1 MTMNRDDIL
10 RMAQQAGLG
19 NLLPA
24 QFGLPEIWHGRQLS
38 EIERFAEMVA
48 AHVRQER
55 AKEIEELRG
64 KANYAEKWRGLATA
78 KNGDG
83 RIVAEI
89 EQEKRDAVLA
99 EREACAKVCRDWGM
113 ERVENWKHDPEMRD
127 DAMARAH
134 DAECCRARILKRG
147 EG

>member
-1 MTMNRDDIL
+1 MTRDDIL
-10 RMAQQAGLG
+10 RMAREAGVAGLHPSMG
-19 NLLPA
+19 IREADLIA
-24 QFGLPEIWHGRQLS
+24 
-38 EIERFAEMVA
+38 IERFSELVA
-48 AHVRQER
+48 AKVRQER
-55 AKEIEELRG
+55 AQEIEELRG

-113 ERVENWKHDPEMRD
+113 ERVENWKHDPEMRQ

-147 EG
+147 EAA